1 MSSNLKI
8 LKKFIKEEI
17 GRNYKSVDQVGNIS
31 IEKVLEDYINCDII
45 TDQNE
50 GNYILM
56 IKIKGLE
63 NIKDLNN
70 YRNIN
75 LSFHDYNM
83 VIQRQNQILEKIKSI
98 LYKHDIT

>member
-31 IEKVLEDYINCDII
+31 IEKVLEDYINCDIT

-50 GNYILM
+50 GNHIL
-56 IKIKGLE
+56 IIVIKGLE

-83 VIQRQNQILEKIKSI
+83 AIQRQNQILEKIKSI

>member
-50 GNYILM
+50 GNHILM

-63 NIKDLNN
+63 NIKDLND

-83 VIQRQNQILEKIKSI
+83 TIQRQNQILEKIKSI